1 MKRLFFL
8 VLALLVALTLGA
20 PAAFADEHEDAGRAG
35 DNYAIAENEKDN
47 SNVFDFAFNVRRV
60 MHGDVTN
67 TNAAIAYA
75 SCDSCRT
82 VAIAIQVV
90 LVASDPDVAAP
101 ENAAIAVNYECTSC
115 ETMALAY
122 QYVLSTDGPVRL
134 TAEASRQI
142 RDLVKQIQEIG
153 SSTELELAE
162 IDAQVSAL
170 VEELFA
176 VLDAGLVP
184 VGNDEDEEGEE
195 DQGEEE
201 GDDQV
206 EETPASDPTGEAE
219 PTPTSSVVPS
229 PTETSVES
237 DVETSPEPTTEAT
250 PDATP

>member
-1 MKRLFFL
+1 MPTVKKLVFL
-8 VLALLVALTLGA
+8 VLALLVALTLAA
-20 PAAFADEHEDAGRAG
+20 PAAFAKEHKASRAG

-67 TNAAIAYA
+67 TNAAISYA

-90 LVASDPDVAAP
+90 LVASDPEVASP

-122 QYVLSTDGPVRL
+122 QYVLSTDGPVRF
-134 TAEASRQI
+134 TKEANKQI
-142 RDLVKQIQEIG
+142 RDLVKQIEEIG

-170 VEELFA
+170 VDQLYA
-176 VLDAGLVP
+176 VIDTGLVP
-184 VGNDEDEEGEE
+184 AGKSDEEESDE
-195 DQGEEE
+195 LE
-201 GDDQV
+201 GDDEEV
-206 EETPASDPTGEAE
+206 VNEETPAPDPTSEAE
-219 PTPTSSVVPS
+219 PSPTSEVEPS
-229 PTETSVES
+229 PTESVES
-237 DVETSPEPTTEAT
+237 DVETSPEPTAEASPDTT
-250 PDATP
+250 P